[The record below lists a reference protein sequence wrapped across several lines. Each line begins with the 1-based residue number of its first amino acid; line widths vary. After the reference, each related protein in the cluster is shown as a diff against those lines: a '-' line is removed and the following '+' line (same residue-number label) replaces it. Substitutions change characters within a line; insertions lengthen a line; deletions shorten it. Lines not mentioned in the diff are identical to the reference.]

1 MAKSMSNTLTMNSI
15 IVIESIKTV
24 SGEWFSGGS
33 IPPTPTKKIGTK
45 SIKRHLIINKGVKT
59 NERAIKMVT
68 SGNR

>member
-33 IPPTPTKKIGTK
+33 IPPTPTKKDWNK
-45 SIKRHLIINKGVKT
+45 INQKT
-59 NERAIKMVT
+59 FNNKQRSK
-68 SGNR
+68 NK